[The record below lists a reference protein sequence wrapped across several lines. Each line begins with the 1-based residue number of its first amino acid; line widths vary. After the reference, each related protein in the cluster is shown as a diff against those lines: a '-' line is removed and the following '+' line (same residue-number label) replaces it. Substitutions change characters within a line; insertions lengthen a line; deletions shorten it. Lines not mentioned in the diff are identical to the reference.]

1 MKHQTSSVQLCG
13 QPIVLTLTQ
22 STARFGGSCRSVCTG
37 RSQIR
42 DVDQLKSRL
51 IEEWEHFH
59 QVVIDKA
66 VRQGRPHLGACV
78 RLRAH
83 GGHFEHRL
91 QMCWRIAIRTDAHLT
106 VNHACAYSGHLCF

>member
-1 MKHQTSSVQLCG
+1 MKHQTSSLQLCG
-13 QPIVLTLTQ
+13 QPTVLTLTQ
-22 STARFGGSCRSVCTG
+22 STTRFGGSCRSVCYRKESYIIATIG
-37 RSQIR
+37 LLGYRSQIR

-66 VRQGRPHLGACV
+66 VRQWRPRLGVGACV

-91 QMCWRIAIRTDAHLT
+91 
-106 VNHACAYSGHLCF
+106 

>member
-1 MKHQTSSVQLCG
+1 VLFVLSRVAFCQLFIKRILYC
-13 QPIVLTLTQ
+13 IVLYTPALWPANSPELNPVDYQ
-22 STARFGGSCRSVCTG
+22 IWGKLQEHVY
-37 RSQIR
+37 RSQIP
-42 DVDQLKSRL
+42 DIIQLKSYL

-66 VRQGRPHLGACV
+66 VRQWRPRLQACV

-91 QMCWRIAIRTDAHLT
+91 
-106 VNHACAYSGHLCF
+106 

>member
-1 MKHQTSSVQLCG
+1 VY
-13 QPIVLTLTQ
+13 
-22 STARFGGSCRSVCTG
+22 

-66 VRQGRPHLGACV
+66 VRQASTSWS
-78 RLRAH
+78 LRS
-83 GGHFEHRL
+83 
-91 QMCWRIAIRTDAHLT
+91 T
-106 VNHACAYSGHLCF
+106 S